1 MTIGRRGEHF
11 TEPSGGR
18 CSKQKNEKINKQSK
32 TKVLKTNKLKKSENK
47 QQVTPKEIRRKKSIK
62 GKTTSDGIFKISP
75 TYSHEAVSG
84 V

>member
-18 CSKQKNEKINKQSK
+18 CSKQKNEKTNKQSK

-62 GKTTSDGIFKISP
+62 VKAENINF
-75 TYSHEAVSG
+75 
-84 V
+84 